1 MPPLTQSPR
10 ALAQA
15 ALAAARDALPLYS
28 CPKSRHDF
36 TQHQLVAILALR
48 QFWRM
53 TYRRVIAQL
62 RDMPELCH
70 ELGLAKLPNYST
82 LCYAE
87 ERLLKKVT
95 LNNCSNPSSITPA
108 NVA

>member
-1 MPPLTQSPR
+1 MPALTKSPR

-15 ALAAARDALPLYS
+15 AMAAARDALPAYS

-48 QFWRM
+48 QFWRVD
-53 TYRRVIAQL
+53 YRGVIAQL
-62 RDMPELCH
+62 QDMPELCR
-70 ELGLAKLPNYST
+70 ELGLAKLPHYST

-87 ERLLKKVT
+87 QRLLKKVASNSCST
-95 LNNCSNPSSITPA
+95 PFLNMPA
-108 NVA
+108 VVA